1 MSDYRRRKV
10 GTRRPLADGRIRV
23 TVSHGYDLNGNQR
36 RISGIA
42 ESEEE
47 ADRLAL
53 ELAARLGRRP
63 DLGKG
68 LTLARWW
75 DAYAVGKGA
84 RLARSTFNRYEMDMR
99 LTWLP
104 SLGGRD
110 MSLITKADVQD
121 VLLSLPSRP
130 AAAHAKATLS
140 AVLTQAVREGHLAEN
155 PIRSASFELPGD
167 VGAEDLDGID
177 YESDP
182 FGAIEGTSNVW
193 DARTVLRAA
202 SILRGNPI
210 EPCWLCM
217 VGAGLRR
224 EEALALHWRDVRRI
238 EIGGSEVT
246 QLAVHHAL
254 TAADGFKRTKTRR
267 SVRIVSV
274 AEPFG
279 ERLWELRG
287 KADEYVSALGVS
299 NINRSWTSMWT
310 PCTSK
315 HARKK
320 DRRKGIMVDGVEP
333 PIPYVALGRMRATH
347 ETYMQQAG
355 VLDSVNAAAHGH
367 SQKVSYEHY
376 QRAGDVDAAR
386 QAGRFL
392 VIAGGDDYAE
402 DYAEDARANGR

>member
-53 ELAARLGRRP
+53 ELAARLGRSP
-63 DLGKG
+63 DLGRR

-75 DAYAVGKGA
+75 DAYAATRGKRIA
-84 RLARSTFNRYEMDMR
+84 NATFRRYRRDMEKV
-99 LTWLP
+99 WLP
-104 SLGGRD
+104 QMGKRD
-110 MSLITKADVQD
+110 ISLITKTEVQS
-121 VLLSLPSRP
+121 VLLSLPTRP
-130 AAAHAKATLS
+130 TAAHAKATLS
-140 AVLTQAVREGHLAEN
+140 AVLTQAVRDGHLTEN
-155 PIRSASFELPGD
+155 PIRATSFEMPGD
-167 VGAEDLDGID
+167 VGAWDDGID
-177 YESDP
+177 YSVDP
-182 FGAIEGTSNVW
+182 FGAIEGTSDVW
-193 DARTVLRAA
+193 DARTVLRAFDL
-202 SILRGNPI
+202 LRGNPI

-217 VGAGLRR
+217 VGAGLRK

-238 EIGGSEVT
+238 EVGGQMVT

-254 TAADGFKRTKTRR
+254 TAEDGFKRTKTRR
-267 SVRIVSV
+267 SVRIVAMV
-274 AEPFG
+274 EPFG

-287 KADEYVSALGVS
+287 DAGEYVNPLGEGNVHHRW
-299 NINRSWTSMWT
+299 IDMFK

-320 DRRKGIMVDGVEP
+320 GRRKGILVDIDE
-333 PIPYVALGRMRATH
+333 PIPYVPLYRMRATH

-402 DYAEDARANGR
+402 NARANGC